1 MTVLL
6 TNSRS
11 GRNAYHAP
19 RATSV
24 APIVTMVL
32 REAMRSPWVWVLAR
46 GYNARIHRMVP
57 RKAKG
62 PESLRA
68 LTRLVP
74 LSQEWQ
80 VG

>member
-1 MTVLL
+1 
-6 TNSRS
+6 
-11 GRNAYHAP
+11 
-19 RATSV
+19 
-24 APIVTMVL
+24 
-32 REAMRSPWVWVLAR
+32 VLAR
-46 GYNARIHRMVP
+46 GYNAAVHRMVP